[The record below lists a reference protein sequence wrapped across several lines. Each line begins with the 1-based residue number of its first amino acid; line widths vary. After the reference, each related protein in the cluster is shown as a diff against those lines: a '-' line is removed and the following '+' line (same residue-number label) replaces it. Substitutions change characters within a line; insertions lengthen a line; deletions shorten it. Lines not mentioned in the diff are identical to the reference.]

1 MVSGASTRL
10 TICLCHL
17 YLQPVEFAYMSV
29 ELASAPV
36 ELIVPC
42 IDIGSQITIPARH
55 CNDGGMRVLVA
66 DRLGSNAYTVVSE
79 KASIHGSDRIDS
91 ILPNASDRA
100 ELLLIALLALSA
112 IICLVQ
118 PACVQ
123 SGQRHMP
130 HDSHCMNTRPFCQN
144 RKARI
149 DPNEFEGSLG
159 EQRMM
164 LRHARTTGEL
174 HFRIA
179 LFRIYKERAMAST
192 MGQLDC
198 FT

>member
-1 MVSGASTRL
+1 
-10 TICLCHL
+10 
-17 YLQPVEFAYMSV
+17 MSV

-112 IICLVQ
+112 I
-118 PACVQ
+118 
-123 SGQRHMP
+123 
-130 HDSHCMNTRPFCQN
+130 
-144 RKARI
+144 
-149 DPNEFEGSLG
+149 
-159 EQRMM
+159 
-164 LRHARTTGEL
+164 
-174 HFRIA
+174 
-179 LFRIYKERAMAST
+179 
-192 MGQLDC
+192 
-198 FT
+198 